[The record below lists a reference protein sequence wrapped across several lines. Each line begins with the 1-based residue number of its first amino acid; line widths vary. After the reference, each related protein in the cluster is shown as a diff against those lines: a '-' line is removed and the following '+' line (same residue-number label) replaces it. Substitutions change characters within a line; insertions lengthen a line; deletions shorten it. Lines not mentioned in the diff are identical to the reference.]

1 MLPSYLDVLSILPNW
16 DSNVVPHRMP
26 KLSLNDRV
34 LHHRSKLPR
43 DWMHFVFDRPL
54 AD

>member
-26 KLSLNDRV
+26 KLSLNDSQSFASQVKVTKRLDAFCV
-34 LHHRSKLPR
+34 
-43 DWMHFVFDRPL
+43 
-54 AD
+54 